1 MKKFKKVATILLIIY
16 LALSLAASLIHGL
29 SDNIDVCRAI
39 VFNRFG
45 LLVGDIDAE
54 NKNFAI
60 LSPFNNYCDVFLL
73 VVDWS
78 EIDTSGL
85 RIASDGFDAFGEW
98 WY

>member
-1 MKKFKKVATILLIIY
+1 MKKFVKVAAILLALY
-16 LALSLAASLIHGL
+16 LSLSLAASLIVGL
-29 SDNIDVCRAI
+29 SDNIDVRRAI
-39 VFNRFG
+39 IFNRFG

-54 NKNFAI
+54 SQTFAI

-78 EIDTSGL
+78 EIDTHGL
-85 RIASDGFDAFGEW
+85 RIASDGFYAFGEW